1 MGVTHLLALLLF
13 GVMCVVCLVIG
24 VRIGQSAAK
33 GETVK
38 MGELNPINAIREHSE
53 RKQAVKEYR
62 QEMDRTAT
70 ILRNI
75 DIYDGTSAGQME
87 VPKG

>member
-1 MGVTHLLALLLF
+1 MDAVTIA
-13 GVMCVVCLVIG
+13 VIG
-24 VRIGQSAAK
+24 VLMLVSFVVGAKVGQSAAK

-38 MGELNPINAIREHSE
+38 MGELNPINAIRERNE
-53 RKQAVKEYR
+53 KKQAVKEYR

-75 DIYDGTSAGQME
+75 DMYDGTSAGQME